1 MPSPPP
7 RKPPRRHGTVRAIF
21 AVTGV
26 VDEVNDLILPG
37 AFTRTLATRR
47 VKSVFHHEWKDPVGV
62 VLEVE
67 EWKPGDPRFATIPDG
82 AVWPKEAGALVA
94 TVQFNMRTQ
103 RGRDVYEQVRQWHEH
118 GEAQFSIGYKVPPGA
133 ASKRHDGVRII
144 HSLDLYEVSPV
155 LHGAHPMTRSLEVKS
170 AAYGEGV
177 EHKATWS
184 AIELDR
190 KDAEQQVD
198 RGVMIALPIQRD
210 VAERIAQPE
219 GTAPRDLHITL
230 AYLGDAAALGG
241 HPDDLVDLV
250 RSALTDANPLEGSVG
265 GIGRFP
271 DSGDGEVTWV
281 PVDVA
286 GLTELRTRIAE
297 ALRLSVYA
305 DKFRE
310 DHGFTP
316 HVTLGYRLP
325 GVAPFPQIPVRFDE
339 VLVVQGPK
347 RTPIPLSGPPVDA
360 DTVQASMEAKTAAAV
375 RLEAKSAGD
384 PDRGNAEHL
393 RDWYAH
399 GEGAARIGWGSSGDF
414 DRCVALAS
422 KHMSPDDAKGY
433 CNLRHHDALGIY
445 PATHAAESK
454 SAHAAVLEA
463 KTLPLETPMPAP
475 TPYSYEQLRNRIA
488 EAARPLFDCG
498 EDGFTSVEATYPD
511 RAIIVVCKRGEN
523 STYAVPYTVNGFD
536 VDLGTPQPVELATVA
551 VPVDGKERAASADEE
566 IDARFLKPSA
576 QALDDATALITVSD
590 ATPDEVGTLQPSVER
605 LLAAL
610 AKKGAPAPTTKQ
622 PVPPGGDEVLDDEAD
637 DDYLPDEQAPA
648 EADEELELENGT
660 DDEPTSTPPVDLWD
674 DDEESEQWGTDD
686 EGDDEPYT
694 PLSSTDRAVLDKD
707 EVKAQLDALRI

>member
-1 MPSPPP
+1 MPPPPP

-37 AFTRTLATRR
+37 AFARTLATRR

-62 VLEVE
+62 VLEIE

-170 AAYGEGV
+170 APHAEGV

-241 HPDDLVDLV
+241 HPEDLVDLA

-316 HVTLGYRLP
+316 HITLGYRLP

-375 RLEAKSAGD
+375 RLEAKSAG
-384 PDRGNAEHL
+384 PLNRDRGN
-393 RDWYAH
+393 
-399 GEGAARIGWGSSGDF
+399 
-414 DRCVALAS
+414 
-422 KHMSPDDAKGY
+422 
-433 CNLRHHDALGIY
+433 
-445 PATHAAESK
+445 PAPCAAESK

-511 RAIIVVCKRGEN
+511 RVIVVVCKRGES

-622 PVPPGGDEVLDDEAD
+622 PVPPGGDEDLDDEAD
-637 DDYLPDEQAPA
+637 DDYLPDEEAPA
-648 EADEELELENGT
+648 EADEELELDDT

-694 PLSSTDRAVLDKD
+694 PLNSTNRAVLDKD

>member
-1 MPSPPP
+1 M
-7 RKPPRRHGTVRAIF
+7 
-21 AVTGV
+21 
-26 VDEVNDLILPG
+26 
-37 AFTRTLATRR
+37 
-47 VKSVFHHEWKDPVGV
+47 KSVFHHEWKDPVGV

-67 EWKPGDPRFATIPDG
+67 EWKPGDPRFATIPG
-82 AVWPKEAGALVA
+82 GSAWPKEAGALVA

-103 RGRDVYEQVRQWHEH
+103 RGRDVYEQVKQWHDH
-118 GEAQFSIGYKVPPGA
+118 GEAQFSIGYKVPPGG

-170 AAYGEGV
+170 ALSGEDI

-184 AIELDR
+184 AVEMDH

-198 RGVMIALPIQRD
+198 RGAMIALYPPRD

-230 AYLGDAAALGG
+230 AYLGDAAQLGG
-241 HPDDLVDLV
+241 HPDDLADLV
-250 RSALTDANPLEGSVG
+250 RSALTDANPLEGSIG

-271 DSGDGEVTWV
+271 DTGDGEVTWV

-297 ALRLSVYA
+297 ALRQSVFA

-310 DHGFTP
+310 EHGFTP

-325 GVAPFPQIPVRFDE
+325 GIAPFPQIPVRFDD
-339 VLVVQGPK
+339 VVVVQGPK
-347 RTPIPLSGPPVDA
+347 RTPIPLTGPPVDT

-375 RLEAKSAGD
+375 WLEAKSAGG
-384 PDRGNAEHL
+384 PDRNRGGAEHL
-393 RDWYAH
+393 RDWYTR
-399 GEGAARIGWGSSGDF
+399 GEGAALIGWGSPGDF

-422 KHMSPDDAKGY
+422 KHMPATGARGY
-433 CNLRHHDALGIY
+433 CNLRHHDALGVY

-454 SAHAAVLEA
+454 SARAAVREA
-463 KTLPLETPMPAP
+463 KNLPLESPMPAP

-488 EAARPLFDCG
+488 EAARPLFDCD
-498 EDGFTSVEATYPD
+498 EDSFTSVEATYPD
-511 RAIIVVCKRGEN
+511 RAIVVVCKRGES
-523 STYAVPYTVNGFD
+523 STYAIPYTVDGFD
-536 VDLGTPQPVELATVA
+536 VDLGTPQPVELTTVA
-551 VPVDGKERAASADEE
+551 VPIDGSERTATADEE
-566 IDARFLKPSA
+566 IEARFMKPSA

-590 ATPDEVGTLQPSVER
+590 ATPDEVGALQPSVER

-610 AKKGAPAPTTKQ
+610 AKKGAPMPLPKQSAPPTEDTDDDM
-622 PVPPGGDEVLDDEAD
+622 DEDLDDD
-637 DDYLPDEQAPA
+637 FLPDEEAPA
-648 EADEELELENGT
+648 SADEEIPADA

-674 DDEESEQWGTDD
+674 DDGEESEQWGHDD
-686 EGDDEPYT
+686 GEDDGDDGEPYT
-694 PLSSTDRAVLDKD
+694 PIEQTERAVLDKE
-707 EVKAQLDALRI
+707 EVKAQLAALRL